1 MAGCN
6 KYKSESLCINN
17 SILNADEQECMWD
30 TDVCVNRPCN
40 DLTTSPDG
48 GTCIK
53 SKDNT
58 GSQRCDVIND
68 NCLLKASRIGE
79 NDNSGNYIT
88 TGDKKHFYYNP
99 SIIDGNDKCNNI
111 TANDGRGSYTK
122 LNSDNECVANCSVYN
137 GDSKECKL
145 NDCYYNSDN
154 TCVSNEIKQK
164 EDPQNSSKKFKECIS
179 SYKETNTDGDI
190 FNLYKPQ
197 NNNNCILS
205 QDNNKNKFIF
215 IKNNDLNDTNQ
226 DSKSHLYGTEKDKYD
241 KQIKTS
247 NTFKTAIM
255 VTVQIIILLLRIP
268 YMQDL
273 YKKLTTT
280 PKSIKLRVGWA
291 MFILN
296 ILLFAS
302 TLGLIV
308 IESIKYKWKYTNTYY
323 WVNLIVLS
331 ISLLLTA
338 YPLHVLVNDTDGVQ
352 NNPAYDPRAA
362 EAEAAAP
369 PARAQ
374 PGAPAPAAEAAP
386 PAAEAAPAPAAEAAA
401 AAEAAPAPAAEA
413 AAAEAPPPAIPE
425 TSFG

>member
-68 NCLLKASRIGE
+68 NCLLKATRIGE
-79 NDNSGNYIT
+79 NDNSGNYIS

-99 SIIDGNDKCNNI
+99 SILDGNDKCNNN

-122 LNSDNECVANCSVYN
+122 LNSDNECVVNCSVYN

-179 SYKETNTDGDI
+179 S
-190 FNLYKPQ
+190 
-197 NNNNCILS
+197 
-205 QDNNKNKFIF
+205 
-215 IKNNDLNDTNQ
+215 
-226 DSKSHLYGTEKDKYD
+226 
-241 KQIKTS
+241 
-247 NTFKTAIM
+247 
-255 VTVQIIILLLRIP
+255 
-268 YMQDL
+268 
-273 YKKLTTT
+273 
-280 PKSIKLRVGWA
+280 
-291 MFILN
+291 
-296 ILLFAS
+296 
-302 TLGLIV
+302 
-308 IESIKYKWKYTNTYY
+308 
-323 WVNLIVLS
+323 
-331 ISLLLTA
+331 
-338 YPLHVLVNDTDGVQ
+338 
-352 NNPAYDPRAA
+352 
-362 EAEAAAP
+362 
-369 PARAQ
+369 
-374 PGAPAPAAEAAP
+374 
-386 PAAEAAPAPAAEAAA
+386 
-401 AAEAAPAPAAEA
+401 
-413 AAAEAPPPAIPE
+413 
-425 TSFG
+425 